1 MRDGQGG
8 AGHFVTAWW
17 DGTRVAAIGGVMS
30 IVKILKEQEDGK
42 LDLVARCEER
52 CRIVEFTEEASYQIA
67 RTNRITDMQTDW
79 SEPLAT
85 RAFKLHRKL
94 LRIVIGE
101 IPDESF
107 YCGLAALSFRILPSS
122 GLPAEVKQQIIE
134 MTDENERLEFVCDHL
149 EQQIRGMAEVLGKI
163 AEIHSAWHMR
173 SLSDR

>member
-1 MRDGQGG
+1 M
-8 AGHFVTAWW
+8 
-17 DGTRVAAIGGVMS
+17 AAIGGVMS
-30 IVKILKEQEDGK
+30 IEKILKEQEDGK

-67 RTNRITDMQTDW
+67 QTNRIADMRTDW

-85 RAFKLHRKL
+85 RTFKLHRKL

-107 YCGLAALSFRILPSS
+107 YCGLAALSFRSLPSS

-149 EQQIRGMAEVLGKI
+149 EQQIRGMAKVLGKI